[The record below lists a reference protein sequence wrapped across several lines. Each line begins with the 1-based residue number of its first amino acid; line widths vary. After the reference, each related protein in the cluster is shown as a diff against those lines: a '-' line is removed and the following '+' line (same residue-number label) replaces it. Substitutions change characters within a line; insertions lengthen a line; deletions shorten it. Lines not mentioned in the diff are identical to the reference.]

1 MIWQSYIHLGRSL
14 VHLKRIAIWGIS
26 VALGH
31 PTNKIDAISKS
42 RLHKL
47 YELHSNWNEEEDCWM
62 NSQLILK
69 QPSNKKKLKLIEK
82 QTNERIPMHAAALSK
97 QR

>member
-1 MIWQSYIHLGRSL
+1 
-14 VHLKRIAIWGIS
+14 
-26 VALGH
+26 
-31 PTNKIDAISKS
+31 
-42 RLHKL
+42 
-47 YELHSNWNEEEDCWM
+47 M